1 MSTYVF
7 FIRVTD
13 KGKAN
18 MVEVRDTMEKL
29 AEFIRSNRGQLKL
42 SLALFGRVDYM
53 QIVDLPGDELAMKYS
68 MVGTSNGLMSIETVK
83 GFVEDEMGS
92 YL

>member
-13 KGKAN
+13 KGKAS

-29 AEFIRSNRGQLKL
+29 AEFIRSNSGQLKL

-53 QIVDLPGDELAMKYS
+53 QIVELPGDELAMKYS
-68 MVGTSNGLMSIETVK
+68 MVGSSNGLMSIETVK
-83 GFVEDEMGS
+83 GFIEGEMGS